1 MSMSALLELMI
12 AIRMLFAMTL
22 KAAST
27 VIVILGTFTLEMERH
42 APVRTLMSF
51 I

>member
-12 AIRMLFAMTL
+12 VIRMLFAMTL
-22 KAAST
+22 KEAST
-27 VIVILGTFTLEMERH
+27 VLVILDTVEMERH